1 VSTRAPDTS
10 SRARSTLARVGAIGG
25 RALWAVVVV
34 GSLGLL
40 LRGLAAG
47 VYIEPTGE
55 ALASA
60 RSGRVLVAVA
70 CCLLAGAALYAVG
83 VAGRPGWVAAG
94 LLAPVVLCGGLTLLA
109 AETLFP
115 QLAVLVAYP
124 AALAGLLGGL
134 LLRSR

>member
-1 VSTRAPDTS
+1 MSTRIPDAGS
-10 SRARSTLARVGAIGG
+10 PARSTLARVGRIGG

-60 RSGRVLVAVA
+60 RSGRVLVAGA
-70 CCLLAGAALYAVG
+70 CC
-83 VAGRPGWVAAG
+83 
-94 LLAPVVLCGGLTLLA
+94 
-109 AETLFP
+109 
-115 QLAVLVAYP
+115 
-124 AALAGLLGGL
+124 LLGGL
-134 LLRSR
+134 LLGRR